1 MYELGKRI
9 KYFRERA
16 GISQKEFAQRINMKN
31 TTVSNWE
38 KGISRPN
45 ADMLADICKTLT
57 VPPDELLDIRLSP
70 EDMND
75 HERKVIMAYRL
86 KTELQ
91 HAVDILLGVNKEV

>member
-91 HAVDILLGVNKEV
+91 HAVDILLGVNKEA